1 MIGGG
6 QMIQRS
12 VESDEGVELVLLLE
26 EKGRDLSY
34 QSLVY
39 NRVEWL
45 YCLSGGALRFAPF
58 LQITLW
64 SLILWSRLVFAL
76 LPSLFLRVDFARAR

>member
-34 QSLVY
+34 HGVVDI
-39 NRVEWL
+39 RVEWL
-45 YCLSGGALRFAPF
+45 CSSSGGVLRFAPF
-58 LQITLW
+58 LTA
-64 SLILWSRLVFAL
+64 S
-76 LPSLFLRVDFARAR
+76 